1 MFFQFYTL
9 SFKVTANAQG
19 LAVGRAFIAVS
30 ACLPKPGK
38 DILFSA

>member
-1 MFFQFYTL
+1 MTEVTL
-9 SFKVTANAQG
+9 QIAYNAQG